1 MPVHPRRT
9 RAVIALTLAMLFGQA
24 QATVADAAMPIHLTA
39 ASAMPI
45 HLTDWMAKA
54 APILTNDNA

>member
-9 RAVIALTLAMLFGQA
+9 RAVIALTLAMLFAQA
-24 QATVADAAMPIHLTA
+24 QATVADAMPIHLTA

-45 HLTDWMAKA
+45 HLTDRMAKA